1 MSKIIGS
8 DGNAKAWMLPE
19 ISDAS
24 KPVEKGASLTARETR
39 AVENALNSIREKAY
53 QEGFNK
59 GQQDGVASGQ
69 QQNEQVVKSL
79 NSILNALATPLK
91 YVDEALEE
99 ELVNLAV
106 SIAKQIVR
114 RELKTDPEQI
124 VAVVKESLLFLPS
137 SAENVRVY
145 LNPDDA
151 ELVRK
156 IMPVNASERK
166 WTIMDD
172 PVLSRGS
179 CKVETDS
186 TVVDASFESRIA
198 SIAAAILG
206 SERSD
211 G

>member
-8 DGNAKAWMLPE
+8 DDNAKTWTLPE
-19 ISDAS
+19 IYDAS
-24 KPVEKGASLTARETR
+24 KPVAKSASLTAREAS
-39 AVENALNSIREKAY
+39 AVENALNNIREKAY

-59 GQQDGVASGQ
+59 GQQAGVASGQ
-69 QQNEQVVKSL
+69 QQSEQALQSL
-79 NSILNALATPLK
+79 SSILDALATPLK
-91 YVDEALEE
+91 YVDEKLEE
-99 ELVNLAV
+99 ELVNLTV

-114 RELKTDPEQI
+114 RELKTDPAQI
-124 VAVVKESLLFLPS
+124 VAVVKESLSFLPS

-145 LNPDDA
+145 LNPEDA

-156 IMPVNASERK
+156 IMPVNAGERK
-166 WTIMDD
+166 WDVFDD
-172 PVLSRGS
+172 PVLNRGS

-211 G
+211 D

>member
-8 DGNAKAWMLPE
+8 DGNAKAWRLPE
-19 ISDAS
+19 INDAS
-24 KPVEKGASLTARETR
+24 GPVEKGTSLTARETR
-39 AVENALNSIREKAY
+39 AVEDALNSIREKAY

-59 GQQDGVASGQ
+59 GQQDGVASAQ
-69 QQNEQVVKSL
+69 HQTEQVAQSL
-79 NSILNALATPLK
+79 TSILNALATPLK
-91 YVDEALEE
+91 YVDETLEE

-114 RELKTDPEQI
+114 RELKIDPAQI

-145 LNPDDA
+145 LNPDDV

-156 IMPVNASERK
+156 IMPANAGERK